1 MIATACGLAMTRH
14 GSPSNPMNKPTQ
26 QLSLKGRALRL
37 LSQREHSRL
46 ELERKLAEH
55 ETEPGQ
61 LAKALDELQ
70 ARGFI
75 SEERVVESVVHRRA
89 SKLGASRVRQEL
101 VAKGLS
107 PEAMADALEHLRST
121 ELARA
126 REVWCRKF
134 GEPATDLKDKARQI
148 RFLVSRGFAA
158 EVVRRVVQGADDR

>member
-1 MIATACGLAMTRH
+1 
-14 GSPSNPMNKPTQ
+14 MNRPAFEP
-26 QLSLKGRALRL
+26 SLKGRALRL

-75 SEERVVESVVHRRA
+75 SEERVIESVIHRRA
-89 SKLGASRVRQEL
+89 GKLGTTRVRQEL
-101 VAKGLS
+101 AAKGLS
-107 PEAMADALEHLRST
+107 GEVVAEALEQLRGT
-121 ELARA
+121 ELERA
-126 REVWCRKF
+126 REVWRRKF
-134 GEPATDLKDKARQI
+134 GEPATDPKDKARQI

-158 EVVRRVVQGADDR
+158 EVVRKVVQGAEEN